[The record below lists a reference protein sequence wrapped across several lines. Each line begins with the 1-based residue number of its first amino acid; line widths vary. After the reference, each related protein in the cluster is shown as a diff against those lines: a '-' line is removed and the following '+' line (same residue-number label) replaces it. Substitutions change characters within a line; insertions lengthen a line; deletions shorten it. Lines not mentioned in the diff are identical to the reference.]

1 MQLHTVRDV
10 GATVRDARVR
20 QGLTQAELA
29 RRAGVSR
36 EWLVRL
42 EHGSPRLEM
51 QLVLDTL
58 AAVGL
63 TLAAVESDPADT
75 PHEARWNEVLTG
87 LADRRARPVGNQ
99 SSAAHQHEE
108 TDKNG

>member
-10 GATVRDARVR
+10 GATVRDARAQR
-20 QGLTQAELA
+20 GLTQAELA

-63 TLAAVESDPADT
+63 SLAAVESDPEDT
-75 PHEARWNEVLTG
+75 PHEARWNDVLAG
-87 LADRRARPVGNQ
+87 LTDSATPRDADRRSP
-99 SSAAHQHEE
+99 AHQDEE
-108 TDKNG
+108 TGQNG

>member
-1 MQLHTVRDV
+1 MELHTVRDV
-10 GATVRDARVR
+10 GATVRDARVHR
-20 QGLTQAELA
+20 GLTQVELA

-42 EHGSPRLEM
+42 EQGSPRLEM

-63 TLAAVESDPADT
+63 SLTAAPSDTEET
-75 PHEARWNEVLTG
+75 PHEARWNDILTG
-87 LADRRARPVGNQ
+87 LAQSTR
-99 SSAAHQHEE
+99 SSADDRPRTDQHEE
-108 TDKNG
+108 PGKNG